1 MSKHIMTK
9 ISWNL
14 LCMFFI
20 LTMLA
25 ACSREKA
32 STRSMAQ
39 HEAEARAY
47 TVTGNPNQ
55 AASSL
60 DERAANDA
68 PVHQQGSS
76 YVEISGDVSINK
88 NTVKVTGHSNLPAGA
103 RIKGNLAVKNSLLTG
118 YTDETTIQKDGSFV
132 LQVHRPGIQGSM
144 DLTVLFR
151 PDDQDKEIRNL
162 YGSGGNKLEGPYVYQ
177 YEENEQLLQEI
188 RIGAEFDP
196 EQDRHVPLIKPVWN
210 KPKDYGNPQVWIKPD
225 VRQKGNYYHVYARS
239 NLLEGSDVKLTI
251 DFPGRWQFGYDDQTK
266 VMPDGSFSMRVKKP
280 SLANRYT
287 LVISFEP
294 NEDMWINAKQAY
306 GTKGERLAGSLVKSA
321 DDKKGSKRIEARVQ
335 IQPKSY

>member
-1 MSKHIMTK
+1 MEKHRLAK
-9 ISWNL
+9 IGWIFLYTL
-14 LCMFFI
+14 LLLTI
-20 LTMLA
+20 LS

-55 AASSL
+55 NTSSL
-60 DERAANDA
+60 DERAANRT

-76 YVEISGDVSINK
+76 YVEISGNVNIDRK
-88 NTVKVTGHSNLPAGA
+88 TVKVTGRSNLPAGA

-118 YTDETTIQKDGSFV
+118 YTDEATVQKDGSFV
-132 LQVHRPGIQGSM
+132 LRVQRPGIQGSM

-151 PDDQDKEIRNL
+151 PADQDDPIRNL
-162 YGSGGNKLEGPYVYQ
+162 YGSGGEKLEGPYVYQ
-177 YEENEQLLQEI
+177 YEEKEQLRQEV

-196 EQDRHVPLIKPVWN
+196 EQEQSTPLVKPVWN
-210 KPKDYGNPQVWIKPD
+210 KPKDYGSPKVWIKPD
-225 VRQKGNYYHVYARS
+225 VKQEGNYYHVYARS

-251 DFPGRWQFGYDDQTK
+251 DFPGRWQFGYDDQTR

-287 LVISFEP
+287 MVIIFEP
-294 NEDMWINAKQAY
+294 NEDMWANAKRVY
-306 GTKGERLAGSLVKSA
+306 GASGEHLSGTLVKSA
-321 DDKKGSKRIEARVQ
+321 DDKEGSKRIEARIP
-335 IQPKSY
+335 IQPKS

>member
-1 MSKHIMTK
+1 MSKYKMMK
-9 ISWNL
+9 IGWKL
-14 LCMFFI
+14 LCTSLI
-20 LTMLA
+20 LIMLA

-32 STRSMAQ
+32 STRSIAQ

-47 TVTGNPNQ
+47 TVTGNPSQ
-55 AASSL
+55 AASTL
-60 DERAANDA
+60 DERAANETI
-68 PVHQQGSS
+68 VHQQGSS
-76 YVEISGDVSINK
+76 YVEISGDVSIDK

-103 RIKGNLAVKNSLLTG
+103 RIKGNLAVKNTLLTG
-118 YTDETTIQKDGSFV
+118 YMDETTIQKDGSFV

-151 PDDQDKEIRNL
+151 PDDQDQEIRNL
-162 YGSGGNKLEGPYVYQ
+162 YGDGGSKLEGPYVYQ
-177 YEENEQLLQEI
+177 YEENEQILQEI

-196 EQDRHVPLIKPVWN
+196 EQDRHVSLIKPVWN
-210 KPKDYGNPQVWIKPD
+210 KPKDYGSPQVWIKPD
-225 VRQKGNYYHVYARS
+225 VKQKGNYYHVYVRS

-280 SLANRYT
+280 SLANRYA
-287 LVISFEP
+287 LVITFEP
-294 NEDMWINAKQAY
+294 NEDMWSNAKQAY
-306 GTKGERLAGSLVKSA
+306 GTQGEHLAGSLVKSA

-335 IQPKSY
+335 IQPKS

>member
-1 MSKHIMTK
+1 MSKHMITK
-9 ISWNL
+9 IRWNL
-14 LCMFFI
+14 LCTFLI
-20 LTMLA
+20 LLMLA

-55 AASSL
+55 GASSL
-60 DERAANDA
+60 DERAANHT

-76 YVEISGDVSINK
+76 YVEISGGVSIDK

-132 LQVHRPGIQGSM
+132 LQVQRPGIQGSM

-151 PDDQDKEIRNL
+151 PDDQDNEIRNL

-177 YEENEQLLQEI
+177 YEENERLLHEV

-196 EQDRHVPLIKPVWN
+196 EQERNTPLVKPVWN
-210 KPKDYGNPQVWIKPD
+210 KPKDYGSPQVWIKPD
-225 VRQKGNYYHVYARS
+225 VKQEGNYYHVYARS

-287 LVISFEP
+287 IVISFEP
-294 NEDMWINAKQAY
+294 NEDIWANAKQAY
-306 GTKGERLAGSLVKSA
+306 GTQGEHLLGSLVKSS
-321 DDKKGSKRIEARVQ
+321 DDKEGSKQIEARIP
-335 IQPKSY
+335 IQPKS

>member
-1 MSKHIMTK
+1 MSTRRMIK
-9 ISWNL
+9 IGCNL
-14 LCMFFI
+14 IYI
-20 LTMLA
+20 LLLLIILA

-32 STRSMAQ
+32 STRSIAQ
-39 HEAEARAY
+39 HETEARAY

-55 AASSL
+55 SALTL
-60 DERAANDA
+60 DERAASRS

-76 YVEISGDVSINK
+76 YVEISGNVSIDE

-103 RIKGNLAVKNSLLTG
+103 RIKGNLALKNSLLTG
-118 YTDETTIQKDGSFV
+118 YTDETAIQKDGSFV
-132 LQVHRPGIQGSM
+132 LRVQRPGIQGSM

-151 PDDQDKEIRNL
+151 PDDQVDAIRNL

-177 YEENEQLLQEI
+177 YEEKERLLQEV
-188 RIGAEFDP
+188 RIGAELDP
-196 EQDRHVPLIKPVWN
+196 EQDRTTPLVKPVWN
-210 KPKDYGNPQVWIKPD
+210 KPEDYGSPQVWIKPD
-225 VRQKGNYYHVYARS
+225 VKQEGNYYHVYARS

-287 LVISFEP
+287 LVISYEP
-294 NEDMWINAKQAY
+294 NEDIWINAKQVY
-306 GTKGERLAGSLVKSA
+306 GTRGERLSGSLVKAANDKEGSQA
-321 DDKKGSKRIEARVQ
+321 D
-335 IQPKSY
+335 